1 MAKLFN
7 GSIDLSKIDKSLIKT
22 LDKDGNPFKNGAK
35 YLNISIWLN
44 DEPDKFGNT
53 LSIQIGDKENRIYLG
68 NAKEYQKKQDNPI
81 VLRGEESDD
90 LPFNY
95 GIKNNPKIRP

>member
-35 YLNISIWLN
+35 YLSVSIWLN
-44 DEPDKFGNT
+44 DEPDKYGNT

-68 NAKEYQKKQDNPI
+68 NAKEYKKKEDTPI
-81 VLRGEESDD
+81 ATRLDESDD
-90 LPFNY
+90 LPF
-95 GIKNNPKIRP
+95 

>member
-35 YLNISIWLN
+35 YLNVSIWLN

-68 NAKEYQKKQDNPI
+68 NAKEYQKKQDTPI
-81 VLRGEESDD
+81 VTRADESDD
-90 LPFNY
+90 LPF
-95 GIKNNPKIRP
+95 